1 MEVLMAWLQTFAIFG
16 IPEYL
21 YSDGQS
27 SFTADCIKE
36 FRSLC
41 GITHDFSIPKQ
52 AHTNGLAETNCK
64 EVGKL
69 VRMLCDELHLF
80 SRWSLLVPI
89 IQRQLNC
96 LTRSTLGCTA
106 NDIVFGPRANLE
118 RYIIPCA
125 PIPLTPESLEAI
137 NSTDVVKDFIH
148 HQALAQS
155 ALLAKADA
163 IQSKLL
169 NTLTAQQQVANSAQ
183 LQEGMLVLV
192 PWNDSGERPFKLAPA
207 LMGPYVVTRLPF
219 SDNTVAL
226 SHVENPPPPKQ
237 PQQLISSVQS
247 LRIYDATH
255 ALEQY
260 DLPDAVFRQL
270 SFANIPID
278 CILDKRPLEFPP
290 NADNHRDV
298 RNFEYQVRWKVD
310 SAGLGFPEN
319 PSWCVYAA
327 IGHTFAFDAFYSF
340 HHRHL
345 SEHHPTMTPHVSRIT
360 HQRQS
365 VRSVHSVLR

>member
-1 MEVLMAWLQTFAIFG
+1 MAWLQTFAIFG

-36 FRSLC
+36 FRALC
-41 GITHDFSIPKQ
+41 GISHDFSIPKQ

-69 VRMLCDELHLF
+69 LRMLCDELHLF
-80 SRWSLLVPI
+80 ARWSLLVPI
-89 IQRQLNC
+89 VQRQLNC
-96 LTRSTLGCTA
+96 LTRTTLGCTA

-118 RYIIPCA
+118 RYIIPCT
-125 PIPLTPESLEAI
+125 PEELTPESLARI
-137 NSTDVVKDFIH
+137 NSTDIVKNYVQ

-163 IQSKLL
+163 IQAKLL
-169 NTLTAQQQVANSAQ
+169 NTLTSQQQVSSTKE

-207 LMGPYVVTRLPF
+207 LMGPYVVTRLPL

-226 SHVENPPPPKQ
+226 SHIDNPAPPHQ
-237 PQQLISSVQS
+237 PQQLISSVSS

-255 ALEQY
+255 ALEIY
-260 DLPDAVFRQL
+260 DLSDDTFRQL
-270 SFANIPID
+270 AFNNIPID
-278 CILDKRPLEFPP
+278 CIIDKRPLRTSVNSSNPK
-290 NADNHRDV
+290 DV
-298 RNFEYQVRWKVD
+298 RNFEYLVRWKVD
-310 SAGLGFPEN
+310 INGLSFTDN
-319 PSWCVYAA
+319 PSWCRYQSVA
-327 IGHTFAFDAFYSF
+327 HSFAFDHYFSF
-340 HHRHL
+340 QHRFLELHTR
-345 SEHHPTMTPHVSRIT
+345 SSVPQSSRNT
-360 HQRQS
+360 HQANSRKK
-365 VRSVHSVLR
+365 